1 MAERIAVEVVLAL
14 PDRQLVRRL
23 TLERGATA
31 RQALEASGFQRDWPE
46 LADPARLGI
55 FARAVAP
62 EQRLE
67 DGDRVEIYRP
77 LTLDPKEARRRRARR
92 PG

>member
-1 MAERIAVEVVLAL
+1 MAEQIAVEVVLAL

-23 TLERGATA
+23 TLAGGATA
-31 RQALEASGFQRDWPE
+31 RQALEASGFQHDWPE

-55 FARAVAP
+55 FARTVAP

-77 LTLDPKEARRRRARR
+77 LTLDPKEARRRRARK